1 MNLLTVSQLVK
12 TYAGRKVVDE
22 VSFSLDQREIVGLLG
37 RNGAGKTTCFRM
49 ILGMVRPDQGIVH
62 FDGDDITR
70 LPMYKRARRGIG
82 YLSQEQSIF
91 RQLTVWQN
99 LQAILETMPF
109 NRTQRREKGEEL
121 LRRFGLEAVR
131 DQRAHLCSGGEKR
144 KLEIARSLITNPK
157 LILLDEP
164 FAEVDPIAKDDLR
177 REVIRLKN
185 EFGKSVLITDHDAV
199 FTLKTCDRVLVID
212 NGKVFAEGTP
222 AEIKNDDAVRR
233 TYLGSTFD
241 MDELAEV

>member
-1 MNLLTVSQLVK
+1 MNLLEVSHLAK
-12 TYAGRKVVDE
+12 SYRGRRVVDD
-22 VSFSLDQREIVGLLG
+22 VSFVLRQREIVGLLG

-49 ILGMVRPDQGIVH
+49 ILGMVRPEEGTVA
-62 FDGDDITR
+62 FDGSDITR
-70 LPMYKRARRGIG
+70 EPMFKRARRGLG

-91 RQLTVWQN
+91 RSLTVWQN
-99 LQAILETMPF
+99 LMAILETQPL
-109 NRTQRREKGEEL
+109 RKAERYERAGQL
-121 LRRFGLEAVR
+121 LERFGLKHVEQQKAY
-131 DQRAHLCSGGEKR
+131 LCSGGEKR

-199 FTLKTCDRVLVID
+199 FTLRTCDRVLVID
-212 NGKVFAEGTP
+212 SGKVFAEGTP
-222 AEIKNDDAVRR
+222 REIVKDDAVRR
-233 TYLGSTFD
+233 TYLGSTFKG
-241 MDELAEV
+241 DEFD

>member
-82 YLSQEQSIF
+82 YLSQEQS
-91 RQLTVWQN
+91 
-99 LQAILETMPF
+99 
-109 NRTQRREKGEEL
+109 
-121 LRRFGLEAVR
+121 
-131 DQRAHLCSGGEKR
+131 
-144 KLEIARSLITNPK
+144 
-157 LILLDEP
+157 
-164 FAEVDPIAKDDLR
+164 
-177 REVIRLKN
+177 
-185 EFGKSVLITDHDAV
+185 
-199 FTLKTCDRVLVID
+199 
-212 NGKVFAEGTP
+212 
-222 AEIKNDDAVRR
+222 
-233 TYLGSTFD
+233 
-241 MDELAEV
+241 